1 MCGRVHGGIERSS
14 QRPLWRDAGGLDQG
28 ISCGEGDGKE

>member
-1 MCGRVHGGIERSS
+1 MCGGVRGGIERSS
-14 QRPLWRDAGGLDQG
+14 WRPLSRDAGGLDQG